1 MSLEILDS
9 MGHLEDQVFREI
21 TEKPANP
28 APRDQTVRREFQGR
42 GVNQEYKESQD
53 RPDRGVPPENG
64 GHPAPQ
70 ENQDHR
76 DHKDRS
82 ESEET
87 RAVPESWDYQEIPGY
102 QDQEGHVET
111 GVLEVCRVMTESL
124 VNRVQ
129 RD

>member
-1 MSLEILDS
+1 MSLETLDS

-28 APRDQTVRREFQGR
+28 APRDQTVSREFQGR

-64 GHPAPQ
+64 GHPVPQ

-87 RAVPESWDYQEIPGY
+87 RAVPVSWDYQEIPGY

-124 VNRVQ
+124 VSRVQ